1 MSSPGLGQDLVGDES
16 AIAALNMDQDSVQG
30 EISGGDGEVDD
41 ALGLFGS
48 DEEDEG
54 LQYNATL
61 SSFT

>member
-1 MSSPGLGQDLVGDES
+1 MASPRLSQDPVGGES
-16 AIAALNMDQDSVQG
+16 AIAVLGMDEDSVQS
-30 EISGGDGEVDD
+30 EIFGGDEETDD

-54 LQYNATL
+54 LQYSSTL